1 MDDWK
6 KDNQW
11 KPNQEL
17 WWPHTYFVRQTLK
30 AKNKSKFQINS
41 KSLTDFVANV
51 DQITSLARSPLTE
64 KPQRGKKLPVM
75 FNWSLKSCLEPI
87 WQNPKRERT
96 KEIPDEKN
104 FCDFGKIRHDKFEN
118 VCFCCDTDLNG
129 VLVTFYRELNWSFFG
144 N

>member
-1 MDDWK
+1 MWIK
-6 KDNQW
+6 LQA
-11 KPNQEL
+11 
-17 WWPHTYFVRQTLK
+17 WPDHRWPKNLK
-30 AKNKSKFQINS
+30 GA
-41 KSLTDFVANV
+41 
-51 DQITSLARSPLTE
+51 
-64 KPQRGKKLPVM
+64 KKLPVM

-129 VLVTFYRELNWSFFG
+129 VLVTFYRELDWSFFG
-144 N
+144 NLKKQRKKIVRN